1 MTATDPPAFSEPS
14 RGKGTK
20 RGRAK
25 LEKTP
30 PDASSVDPSDERSR
44 SLDENAYQGLAGF
57 RHALR
62 RFLAFSEVAASAA
75 GVTSQQY
82 QAMLAIRVHPD
93 QAIMIKELARQ
104 MLLQP
109 NGAVQLVDRLVGA
122 GLAERRQSSTD
133 RRSVLV
139 VMTDKGA
146 ALLERLA
153 ADHLQE
159 MSKHE
164 PLLAESLRRLRSMER
179 SGDTS

>member
-1 MTATDPPAFSEPS
+1 MQKSAADASRVDPPDGCS
-14 RGKGTK
+14 R
-20 RGRAK
+20 A
-25 LEKTP
+25 
-30 PDASSVDPSDERSR
+30 
-44 SLDENAYQGLAGF
+44 LDENAYQGLAGF
-57 RHALR
+57 RYALR

-82 QAMLAIRVHPD
+82 QAMLAIRAHPD
-93 QAIMIKELARQ
+93 RAIMIKELAQQ
-104 MLLQP
+104 MLLKP

-133 RRSVLV
+133 RRSVIV
-139 VMTDKGA
+139 VMTGKGA

-153 ADHLQE
+153 ADHLRE

-164 PLLAESLRRLRSMER
+164 PLLAESLRRLRSMEQ

>member
-1 MTATDPPAFSEPS
+1 MSTIDSAEPS
-14 RGKGTK
+14 SG
-20 RGRAK
+20 
-25 LEKTP
+25 
-30 PDASSVDPSDERSR
+30 DERSAN
-44 SLDENAYQGLAGF
+44 SSGLDDNAYQGLAGF
-57 RHALR
+57 RYALR
-62 RFLAFSEVAASAA
+62 RFLAFSDAAASAA

-82 QAMLAIRVHPD
+82 QAMLAIKVHPD
-93 QAIMIKELARQ
+93 QAIMIKDLALQ

-146 ALLERLA
+146 GLLERLA

-159 MSKHE
+159 MFKHE
-164 PLLAESLRRLRSMER
+164 PLLAESLRRLRSMEK
-179 SGDTS
+179 SSDTA